1 MAGDAGGFP
10 LVARRRGDVKLAAA
24 AAAALLCPFLLP
36 LDSVF
41 YLLASRSSAAPR
53 ASLRIPLCAP
63 FFSPALRSA
72 GPIHPASRAARPSA
86 CLLVVSARGDDGTQP
101 PVRRLL
107 LRTAADNFVRGVFF
121 FVVVLCPRRAS
132 VISGSFSSAWWAMTT
147 RGRRTIPM
155 CVN

>member
-10 LVARRRGDVKLAAA
+10 LVARQRGDVKL

-41 YLLASRSSAAPR
+41 YLLASRTTAAPR
-53 ASLRIPLCAP
+53 ASLRIALCAP
-63 FFSPALRSA
+63 FFFFFFLPCAQPVLSIQHL
-72 GPIHPASRAARPSA
+72 G
-86 CLLVVSARGDDGTQP
+86 LLV
-101 PVRRLL
+101 L
-107 LRTAADNFVRGVFF
+107 LRVSLSYPRGAMMALSHLSAPAHCRRQLRQG
-121 FVVVLCPRRAS
+121 FVVVLCLRRAS